1 MQHDTRGPAGN
12 PFLLRL
18 EIWHHLR
25 GCHSPQTFDV
35 RSITPVVYRF
45 VSFRTYG
52 TIFRASLRKGFSAG
66 PLVPSSVSPSPSSPV
81 LRPAGVVPP
90 P

>member
-1 MQHDTRGPAGN
+1 MAALEARPET

-35 RSITPVVYRF
+35 RSITPVVYVF
-45 VSFRTYG
+45 VSFRAYG
-52 TIFRASLRKGFSAG
+52 TIFRASLRKEFSAG
-66 PLVPSSVSPSPSSPV
+66 PLAH
-81 LRPAGVVPP
+81 PAKGNDTEDPRGISKITQTW
-90 P
+90 

>member
-1 MQHDTRGPAGN
+1 MEACLEARPET

-18 EIWHHLR
+18 EIWRHLR

-35 RSITPVVYRF
+35 RSITPVVYGF

-52 TIFRASLRKGFSAG
+52 TIFRASLRKEFSAG
-66 PLVPSSVSPSPSSPV
+66 PLEA
-81 LRPAGVVPP
+81 L
-90 P
+90 